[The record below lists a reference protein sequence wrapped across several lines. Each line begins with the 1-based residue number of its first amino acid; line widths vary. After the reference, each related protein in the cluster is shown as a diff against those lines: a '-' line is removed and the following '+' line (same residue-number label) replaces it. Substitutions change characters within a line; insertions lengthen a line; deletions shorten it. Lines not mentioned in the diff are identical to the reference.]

1 MREVHALKSGAPALN
16 SSATPSQH
24 STAEASLVSS
34 SSTSGQSRHAVGKKV
49 SSLRNLVG
57 GGSKETAASR
67 AEQTVHASA
76 VPALGSER
84 QPSEAQQQAFHPV
97 SRVSQRRTAIRLMAP
112 EGAAPGAQ
120 LLSAGDLA
128 AASAE
133 PGPGQPPGSMQS
145 GAQAHRL
152 EAAAAAPL
160 LRGSRRST
168 AGADVSAEHSPDT
181 KSGEAVLVGE
191 DEEFSVSPGELCC
204 Q

>member
-16 SSATPSQH
+16 SSASSQH

-34 SSTSGQSRHAVGKKV
+34 SSTAGQNRHAAGKKA

-57 GGSKETAASR
+57 GGSKERAASR
-67 AEQTVHASA
+67 AEQAMHASA

-84 QPSEAQQQAFHPV
+84 QPSEAQQQTVHPV
-97 SRVSQRRTAIRLMAP
+97 RRVSQRHAAIRLMTP
-112 EGAAPGAQ
+112 EGAAPGTQ
-120 LLSAGDLA
+120 LQSAGDLA

-133 PGPGQPPGSMQS
+133 PGPGQPPGSMQV
-145 GAQAHRL
+145 GAHAHRV

-160 LRGSRRST
+160 LHGSSRST
-168 AGADVSAEHSPDT
+168 AGADVSAEHFPDT
-181 KSGEAVLVGE
+181 KSGRAMLVGE